1 MNDKILKAYNRA
13 IRKSE
18 KLEDKIGNLQR
29 RKDYEV
35 TKLDKRYENKI
46 GVALDEKAQLEDYI
60 AYIKKVIK

>member
-1 MNDKILKAYNRA
+1 MNDKILKAYNKA

-46 GVALDEKAQLEDYI
+46 GIALDEKAQLEDYI